1 MVILGWSQLLKV
13 QRMKVELTIVV
24 DADGF
29 LCAMTPGTIMMPRW
43 YVASWDSMWKVSLM
57 HKKIT

>member
-1 MVILGWSQLLKV
+1 
-13 QRMKVELTIVV
+13 MKVELTIVV